1 MNFTIIPMNSSH
13 IVALAE
19 LEKRCFSTP
28 WSKNSLREE
37 LVNPLSHFFV
47 AVAHDG
53 LMGYIGTQ
61 EVVGESY
68 ISNIAVL
75 PEYRR
80 TGVGQALL
88 DRAMQGARERGCT
101 LITLEV
107 RVSNAAAVSLYEKNN
122 FLTLGRRK
130 MFYRHPDEDAFI
142 MTKYFNKSAQ
152 MKGDHK

>member
-1 MNFTIIPMNSSH
+1 
-13 IVALAE
+13 
-19 LEKRCFSTP
+19 
-28 WSKNSLREE
+28 
-37 LVNPLSHFFV
+37 
-47 AVAHDG
+47 
-53 LMGYIGTQ
+53 
-61 EVVGESY
+61 
-68 ISNIAVL
+68 
-75 PEYRR
+75 
-80 TGVGQALL
+80 
-88 DRAMQGARERGCT
+88 ERGCT